1 MSKYILVNKET
12 NVIESLLE
20 VHGEY
25 MINTLNMF
33 SVLAH
38 NDLVLDFSLNTY
50 YYDTTLEGKIRKVP
64 KEVVEEIPQE
74 GAYIHD

>member
-1 MSKYILVNKET
+1 MSKYLLVNKET
-12 NVIESLLE
+12 DEIESLLE
-20 VHGEY
+20 VQGEY

-64 KEVVEEIPQE
+64 KEVVEGIPQE